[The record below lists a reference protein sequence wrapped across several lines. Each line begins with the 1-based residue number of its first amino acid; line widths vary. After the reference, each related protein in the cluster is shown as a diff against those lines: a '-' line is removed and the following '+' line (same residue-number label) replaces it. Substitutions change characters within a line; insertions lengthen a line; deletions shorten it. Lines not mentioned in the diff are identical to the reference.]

1 MVRMTLCAPILR
13 IYGPLLMLALC
24 FVYVSASAC
33 SEQSADSSRLI
44 NLAESFAADAELSGQ
59 EQFPIVVFISQHGC
73 EFCQILR
80 EEVLFPMM
88 RSGKM
93 QEIAIFRELSLD
105 QGFFTLDFD
114 GEEISG
120 MKFAERY
127 ASAVT
132 PTLLF
137 LGAGG
142 DELARKRVGISNI
155 EYYGFYLGQSI
166 EEATAKIANS
176 K

>member
-1 MVRMTLCAPILR
+1 MVRMTFCAPTQR
-13 IYGPLLMLALC
+13 FRGTLLMLALC
-24 FVYVSASAC
+24 LVCLSVSAC
-33 SEQSADSSRLI
+33 EDQSDHSPRLI
-44 NLAESFAADAELSGQ
+44 NLAESFVVDAELSQQ
-59 EQFPIVVFISQHGC
+59 EQLPIVVFISQHGC
-73 EFCQILR
+73 EFCELLR
-80 EEVLFPMM
+80 EKVLFPMM

-93 QEIAIFRELSLD
+93 QEKAIFRELSLD
-105 QGFFTLDFD
+105 KGFLTVDFN
-114 GEEISG
+114 GEQISG
-120 MKFAERY
+120 VKFAERY

-166 EEATAKIANS
+166 DEATARVSNS